1 MLQDLLDPLRSI
13 LSVGAAPS
21 DVVYAYLD
29 PGTGSLM
36 LQALI
41 GGVAAG
47 SLVLRKYWQRI
58 KGSFASRFMRQ
69 RGSPD
74 DTVAD

>member
-1 MLQDLLDPLRSI
+1 MHELLDPLRSV
-13 LSVGAAPS
+13 LSVGTPTS

-29 PGTGSLM
+29 PGTGSLL

-47 SLVLRKYWQRI
+47 LFAFRQYWGRI
-58 KGSFASRFMRQ
+58 KGSLGSRFTRQ
-69 RGSPD
+69 PRRPD
-74 DTVAD
+74 DTVSG